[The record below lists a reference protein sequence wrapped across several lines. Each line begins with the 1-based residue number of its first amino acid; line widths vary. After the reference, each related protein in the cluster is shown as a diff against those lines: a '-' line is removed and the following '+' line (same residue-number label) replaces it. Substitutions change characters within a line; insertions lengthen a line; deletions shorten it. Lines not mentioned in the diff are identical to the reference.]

1 MTLTENNR
9 SSLLKR
15 FVAGAHLIQEWD
27 EHEGQVP
34 LHEAEASIIQNL
46 IGAGV

>member
-1 MTLTENNR
+1 MTFPENSR

-27 EHEGQVP
+27 KHEMLDSSALTQSR
-34 LHEAEASIIQNL
+34 SIHHSKSDRS
-46 IGAGV
+46 